1 MKWQAV
7 TLSAAALDRIS
18 KAATFERR
26 IRMDAFLD
34 VVASVG
40 PFRLR
45 QMTPLDLVKLE
56 YIENNL
62 ITGKAAPD
70 LSDYLTL
77 LWELRPS
84 DEKRREKRFARFV
97 QRNINPFAQREIQAF
112 VASQL
117 NDMPSGTVKND
128 GGEVQK
134 TECPSVAIASLVDQI
149 AVEYGWP
156 ENTIL
161 NAPIARLLQ
170 YSQRIAKRAMGDK
183 YAISNP
189 ITQQARA
196 AELKRIQDG

>member
-18 KAATFERR
+18 KAAIFERR

-45 QMTPLDLVKLE
+45 QMTPLDLVKME

-62 ITGKAAPD
+62 ITGKETPD

-77 LWELRPS
+77 LWELRPI
-84 DEKRREKRFARFV
+84 DEKRKEKRFARFV
-97 QRNINPFAQREIQAF
+97 QRNINPFASREIQAF

-117 NDMPSGTVKND
+117 NDMPAGTVKND
-128 GGEVQK
+128 GGAVQQ

-156 ENTIL
+156 EETIL

-196 AELKRIQDG
+196 AELKRIQNG